1 MPSMPA
7 SLANGDLHCLTLNG
21 LLLLLELA
29 DAANGTVHANER
41 SAQKEPRTFKRLRLA
56 SFTKQARL
64 PTPHP

>member
-1 MPSMPA
+1 MPA
-7 SLANGDLHCLTLNG
+7 TLHDGDLHRFAVKP

-29 DAANGTVHANER
+29 DAANGAVHANEC

-64 PTPHP
+64 PTLDP